1 VKKNSQPKLT
11 FILGVGVILIA
22 LLSVLLG
29 SVNIPLQDF
38 FAVLKERV
46 TSGFTLSQPQERFSN
61 IIFQLRIPR
70 TLLVMLVGAALATSG
85 GAYQGLFQNPLADP
99 YLIGVASGA
108 GLGSII
114 AMTIRWPQDTLGY
127 FAIPISAFVGA
138 ILAVVLVYSLAKVG
152 KTIHNTTLIL
162 AGVAVS
168 SFSNAVTSFLLI
180 NAGGE
185 LRRAIVWMMGGSTLI
200 GWKPVLAASPYI
212 LLGIL
217 LLCSTGYQLNVLQ
230 FGDEEAQ
237 QMGVPV
243 KKVRIFII
251 LAATL
256 TTAAAVA
263 FAGTIAFVGLVV
275 PHILRRFVGNDYR
288 KILPLSALGGAIF
301 LVASDI
307 IARMLL
313 APQEIP
319 VGIITILFG
328 APFFL
333 FILRRTKRKMW

>member
-1 VKKNSQPKLT
+1 MKKNNLSKWGG
-11 FILGVGVILIA
+11 ILGAGVLIA
-22 LLSVLLG
+22 TLLSIVLG
-29 SVNIPLQDF
+29 SVDIPFQDF
-38 FAVLKERV
+38 FVIVRERV
-46 TSGFTLSQPQERFSN
+46 LGDITLSPVQEKYAN
-61 IIFQLRIPR
+61 ILFQLRIPR
-70 TLLVMLVGAALATSG
+70 TLLVVLVGAALATSG

-114 AMTIRWPQDTLGY
+114 AMTIQWPQEIQGY
-127 FAIPISAFVGA
+127 FAIPISAFSGA
-138 ILAVVLVYSLAKVG
+138 MLAVFLVYSLAKVG

-168 SFSNAVTSFLLI
+168 SFSNALTSFLLL

-185 LRRAIVWMMGGSTLI
+185 LRRAIVWMMGGSTLV
-200 GWKPVLAASPYI
+200 GWKPVLAAAPYI
-212 LLGIL
+212 LIGIISL
-217 LLCSTGYQLNVLQ
+217 ISMGYQLNVLQ

-243 KKVRIFII
+243 KKVRLMII
-251 LAATL
+251 VAASL

-263 FAGTIAFVGLVV
+263 FSGTIAFVGLVV
-275 PHILRRFVGNDYR
+275 PHILRRMVGNDYR
-288 KILPLSALGGAIF
+288 RILPYSALGGAIF
-301 LVASDI
+301 LLLADI
-307 IARMLL
+307 AARKLL

-319 VGIITILFG
+319 VGVITILLG

-333 FILRRTKRKMW
+333 YVLRRTKRKMW

>member
-1 VKKNSQPKLT
+1 MKKNSQTKLA
-11 FILGVGVILIA
+11 FALGVGVVLIA
-22 LLSVLLG
+22 LLSIVLG

-38 FAVLKERV
+38 FTVLEERV

-114 AMTIRWPQDTLGY
+114 AMTIQWPQDSLGY
-127 FAIPISAFVGA
+127 FAIPISAFAGA
-138 ILAVVLVYSLAKVG
+138 IIAVVLVYSLAKVG

-200 GWKPVLAASPYI
+200 GWKPVLASTPYI

-243 KKVRIFII
+243 KRVRIFII

-301 LVASDI
+301 LVVSDI

-319 VGIITILFG
+319 VGVITILFG

>member
-1 VKKNSQPKLT
+1 MKKNSQPKLT

>member
-1 VKKNSQPKLT
+1 MKKNSQPKLT
-11 FILGVGVILIA
+11 FVLGVGVILIA

-61 IIFQLRIPR
+61 IIFQLRLPR

-200 GWKPVLAASPYI
+200 GWKPVLASSPYI

-319 VGIITILFG
+319 VGVITILFG

>member
-1 VKKNSQPKLT
+1 MRTHCVAKWIWLLV
-11 FILGVGVILIA
+11 IGVIIAA
-22 LLSVLLG
+22 LLSIMLG
-29 SVNIPLQDF
+29 SVSIPFKDILSIF
-38 FAVLKERV
+38 KGRV
-46 TSGFTLSQPQERFSN
+46 DSGSTLPATQGKFTSILFD
-61 IIFQLRIPR
+61 LRIPR
-70 TLLVMLVGAALATSG
+70 TILVLLVGAALATSG

-114 AMTIRWPQDTLGY
+114 AMTIQWPQDILGY
-127 FAIPISAFVGA
+127 FAVPISAFFGS
-138 ILAVVLVYSLAKVG
+138 ILAVFLVYSLSKVG

-168 SFSNAVTSFLLI
+168 SLSNALTSFLLI

-200 GWKPVLAASPYI
+200 GWKPVITSTPFI
-212 LLGIL
+212 LLGIG
-217 LLCSTGYQLNVLQ
+217 LLCSMGYQLNVLQ

-243 KKVRIFII
+243 KKVRILII
-251 LAATL
+251 LAASL

-263 FAGTIAFVGLVV
+263 FSGTIAFVGLVV
-275 PHILRRFVGNDYR
+275 PHILRRLVGNDYR
-288 KILPLSALGGAIF
+288 LLLPLSALGGAIF
-301 LVASDI
+301 LIISDI
-307 IARMLL
+307 LARMLL
-313 APQEIP
+313 SPQEIP
-319 VGIITILFG
+319 VGVITILFG

-333 FILRRTKRKMW
+333 FILRKTKRKVW

>member
-1 VKKNSQPKLT
+1 
-11 FILGVGVILIA
+11 
-22 LLSVLLG
+22 
-29 SVNIPLQDF
+29 
-38 FAVLKERV
+38 
-46 TSGFTLSQPQERFSN
+46 
-61 IIFQLRIPR
+61 
-70 TLLVMLVGAALATSG
+70 M
-85 GAYQGLFQNPLADP
+85 
-99 YLIGVASGA
+99 IGVASEPVW
-108 GLGSII
+108 IDHCHDH
-114 AMTIRWPQDTLGY
+114 RWPQDTLGY
-127 FAIPISAFVGA
+127 FAIPISAYGGGNSGGCAGQFTGEVGPE
-138 ILAVVLVYSLAKVG
+138 
-152 KTIHNTTLIL
+152 IHNTTLIL

-263 FAGTIAFVGLVV
+263 FAGTIAFVGWWYR
-275 PHILRRFVGNDYR
+275 ILCDVSLATIIEKFCRFLQWEAPSFWLLQISLRGCCWLHRRSRWGSSPFYSERRFSSSYY
-288 KILPLSALGGAIF
+288 GGPRERCGRAYVI
-301 LVASDI
+301 
-307 IARMLL
+307 
-313 APQEIP
+313 
-319 VGIITILFG
+319 
-328 APFFL
+328 
-333 FILRRTKRKMW
+333 RRTRVIAFKTAPRFSRMYRLPCIKGRSSV

>member
-1 VKKNSQPKLT
+1 VKKNSQPKLA
-11 FILGVGVILIA
+11 FALGVGVVLIA
-22 LLSVLLG
+22 LLSIVLG

-38 FAVLKERV
+38 FTVLEERV

-114 AMTIRWPQDTLGY
+114 AMTIRWPQDSLGY
-127 FAIPISAFVGA
+127 FAIPISAFAGA
-138 ILAVVLVYSLAKVG
+138 IIAVVLVYSLAKVG

-200 GWKPVLAASPYI
+200 GWKPVLASTPYI

-243 KKVRIFII
+243 KRVRIFII

-301 LVASDI
+301 LVVSDI

-319 VGIITILFG
+319 VGVITILFG

>member
-1 VKKNSQPKLT
+1 MKKNNLSKWGG
-11 FILGVGVILIA
+11 ILGAGVFITA
-22 LLSVLLG
+22 LLSIVLG
-29 SVNIPLQDF
+29 SVDIPLQDLF
-38 FAVLKERV
+38 TVLRERV
-46 TSGFTLSQPQERFSN
+46 LGNITLSPVQEKYDS
-61 IIFQLRIPR
+61 ILFQLRIPR

-114 AMTIRWPQDTLGY
+114 AMTIQWPQELQGY
-127 FAIPISAFVGA
+127 FAVPISAFSGA
-138 ILAVVLVYSLAKVG
+138 MLAVLLVYSLAKVG

-168 SFSNAVTSFLLI
+168 SFSNALTSFLLL

-185 LRRAIVWMMGGSTLI
+185 LRRAIVWMMGGSTLV
-200 GWKPVLAASPYI
+200 GWKPVLAAAPYI
-212 LLGIL
+212 LIGIVA
-217 LLCSTGYQLNVLQ
+217 LCSMGYQLNVLQ

-243 KKVRIFII
+243 KKVRLMII
-251 LAATL
+251 VAASL

-263 FAGTIAFVGLVV
+263 FSGTIAFVGLVV
-275 PHILRRFVGNDYR
+275 PHILRRFIGNDYR
-288 KILPLSALGGAIF
+288 RILPYSALGGAIF
-301 LVASDI
+301 LLVADI
-307 IARMLL
+307 AARKLL

-319 VGIITILFG
+319 VGVITILLG

-333 FILRRTKRKMW
+333 YILRRTKRKMW

>member
-1 VKKNSQPKLT
+1 MRKQTPTGWFL
-11 FILGVGVILIA
+11 FLGVGV
-22 LLSVLLG
+22 LLAVIFSIVLG
-29 SVNIPLQDF
+29 SVNIPLQDLF
-38 FAVLKERV
+38 EIVQEQLTGNSV
-46 TSGFTLSQPQERFSN
+46 LSQTQEKFAD

-70 TLLVMLVGAALATSG
+70 TLLMMLVGAALATSG

-108 GLGSII
+108 GLGSIV
-114 AMTIRWPQDTLGY
+114 AMTIAWPQDIFGY
-127 FAIPISAFVGA
+127 FAVPVSAFAGA
-138 ILAVVLVYSLAKVG
+138 MLTALLVYSMARVG
-152 KTIHNTTLIL
+152 KAIHNTTLIL

-168 SFSNAVTSFLLI
+168 SFSNAMTSFLLL

-200 GWKPVLAASPYI
+200 GWKPVVAAAPYI
-212 LLGIL
+212 IVGICM
-217 LLCSTGYQLNVLQ
+217 LCSMGYQLNVLQ

-237 QMGVPV
+237 QLGIPV
-243 KKVRIFII
+243 KKTRFLII
-251 LAATL
+251 LAASL
-256 TTAAAVA
+256 TTAAAVS

-275 PHILRRFVGNDYR
+275 PHILRRFIGNDYR
-288 KILPLSALGGAIF
+288 NLLPLSGLGGAIF
-301 LVASDI
+301 LLLADI

-319 VGIITILFG
+319 VGVITILFG

-333 FILRRTKRKMW
+333 IILRRTKRKIW

>member
-1 VKKNSQPKLT
+1 MKKNNLSKWGG
-11 FILGVGVILIA
+11 ILGAGVLIA
-22 LLSVLLG
+22 TLLSIVLG
-29 SVNIPLQDF
+29 SVDIPFQDF
-38 FAVLKERV
+38 FVIVRERV
-46 TSGFTLSQPQERFSN
+46 LGDITLSPVQEKYAN
-61 IIFQLRIPR
+61 ILFQLRIPR
-70 TLLVMLVGAALATSG
+70 TLLVVLVGAALATSG

-114 AMTIRWPQDTLGY
+114 AMTIQWPQEIQGY
-127 FAIPISAFVGA
+127 FAIPISAFSGA
-138 ILAVVLVYSLAKVG
+138 MLAVFLVYSLAKVG

-168 SFSNAVTSFLLI
+168 SFSNALTSFLLL

-185 LRRAIVWMMGGSTLI
+185 LRRAIVWMMGGSTLV
-200 GWKPVLAASPYI
+200 GWKPVLAAAPYI
-212 LLGIL
+212 LIGIISL
-217 LLCSTGYQLNVLQ
+217 ISMGYQLNVLQ

-243 KKVRIFII
+243 KKVRLMII
-251 LAATL
+251 VAASL

-263 FAGTIAFVGLVV
+263 FSGTIAFVGLVV
-275 PHILRRFVGNDYR
+275 PHILRRMVGNDYR
-288 KILPLSALGGAIF
+288 RILPYSALGGAIF
-301 LVASDI
+301 LLLADI
-307 IARMLL
+307 AARKLL

-319 VGIITILFG
+319 VGVITILLG

-333 FILRRTKRKMW
+333 YILRRTKRKMW

>member
-1 VKKNSQPKLT
+1 MRNNSQPKLA
-11 FILGVGVILIA
+11 FALGVGVVLIA
-22 LLSVLLG
+22 LLSVVLG
-29 SVNIPLQDF
+29 SVNIPLHDF

-127 FAIPISAFVGA
+127 FAVPISAFIGA
-138 ILAVVLVYSLAKVG
+138 ILAVLLVYSLAKVG

-200 GWKPVLAASPYI
+200 GWKPVLASAPYI
-212 LLGIL
+212 VLGIF

-237 QMGVPV
+237 QMGIPV
-243 KKVRIFII
+243 KRVRILII

-288 KILPLSALGGAIF
+288 QILPLSAMGGAIF
-301 LVASDI
+301 LMASDI
-307 IARMLL
+307 IARLLL

-333 FILRRTKRKMW
+333 FILRRTKRRMW

>member
-1 VKKNSQPKLT
+1 MSTHASWKWFL
-11 FILGVGVILIA
+11 FLFAGVVLAAA
-22 LLSVLLG
+22 LSIILG
-29 SVNIPLQDF
+29 SVHIPFKDISSIF
-38 FAVLKERV
+38 MGRV
-46 TSGFTLSQPQERFSN
+46 ESGSTLPATSNKFTSILLD
-61 IIFQLRIPR
+61 LRLPR
-70 TLLVMLVGAALATSG
+70 TILVLLVGAALATSG

-108 GLGSII
+108 GLGSIL
-114 AMTIRWPQDTLGY
+114 AMTIQWPQDMLGY
-127 FAIPISAFVGA
+127 FAVPVSAFFGS
-138 ILAVVLVYSLAKVG
+138 ILAVSLVYSLSRVG

-168 SFSNAVTSFLLI
+168 SLSNALTSFLLI

-200 GWKPVLAASPYI
+200 GWKPVIASTPFI
-212 LLGIL
+212 LLGIGL
-217 LLCSTGYQLNVLQ
+217 LYSTAYQLNVLQ

-243 KKVRIFII
+243 RKVRMLII
-251 LAATL
+251 LAASL

-275 PHILRRFVGNDYR
+275 PHILRRLVGNDYR
-288 KILPLSALGGAIF
+288 LLLPLSALGGAIF
-301 LVASDI
+301 LCVSDI
-307 IARMLL
+307 LARTLL
-313 APQEIP
+313 SPQEIP
-319 VGIITILFG
+319 VGVITILFG

-333 FILRRTKRKMW
+333 FILRNTKRKMW

>member
-1 VKKNSQPKLT
+1 MKKNSQPKLA
-11 FILGVGVILIA
+11 FVLGVGVILIA

>member
-1 VKKNSQPKLT
+1 MRKHTPAKWI
-11 FILGVGVILIA
+11 ILLIIGVILAA
-22 LLSVLLG
+22 LLSIILG
-29 SVNIPLQDF
+29 SVNIPLQDV
-38 FAVLKERV
+38 FAIFKSRV
-46 TSGFTLSQPQERFSN
+46 VSQTTLTSIQEKFTSILFD
-61 IIFQLRIPR
+61 LRIPR
-70 TLLVMLVGAALATSG
+70 TILVLLVGAALATSG

-114 AMTIRWPQDTLGY
+114 AMTIHWPRDLLGY
-127 FAIPISAFVGA
+127 FTIPISAFIGS
-138 ILAVVLVYSLAKVG
+138 ILAVMLVYSLAKVG
-152 KTIHNTTLIL
+152 KTVHNTTLIL

-168 SFSNAVTSFLLI
+168 SLSNALTSFLLL

-185 LRRAIVWMMGGSTLI
+185 LRRAIVWMMGGSTMI
-200 GWKPVLAASPYI
+200 GWKPVITALPFI
-212 LLGIL
+212 LLGIG
-217 LLCSTGYQLNVLQ
+217 LLCSMGYQLNVLQ

-243 KKVRIFII
+243 KKVRLWII
-251 LAATL
+251 LAASL

-275 PHILRRFVGNDYR
+275 PHILRRLIGNDYR
-288 KILPLSALGGAIF
+288 LLLPLSALGGAIF
-301 LVASDI
+301 LVLSDI
-307 IARMLL
+307 LARMLL

-319 VGIITILFG
+319 VGVITILFG

-333 FILRRTKRKMW
+333 FILRSTKRKVW